1 MKILVDTNIL
11 LDVLARRTPF
21 FEDSAK
27 VWSLIHEG
35 AIEGFLA
42 AISVNNLYY
51 IIRKL
56 RDKRTA
62 ESFVDDL
69 LRDFEIVNLTKDVL
83 KQARTLPGKDFE
95 DAIQYFSAIQEGCE
109 ILITR
114 NKKDFPSAGLQLLT
128 PAEFLEKLRKLE
140 S

>member
-1 MKILVDTNIL
+1 MKILIDTNVL
-11 LDVLARRTPF
+11 LDVLTQRTPF
-21 FEDSAK
+21 FEDSSK

-35 AIEGFLA
+35 VLTGYLA
-42 AISVNNLYY
+42 AISVNNLYC

-56 RDKRTA
+56 ADKKVA
-62 ESFVDDL
+62 ESFVDEL
-69 LRDFEIVNLTKDVL
+69 LQDFDIVSLTKNVL
-83 KQARTLPGKDFE
+83 KQARTLPAKDFE

-128 PAEFLEKLRKLE
+128 PAEFLQKLQKP
-140 S
+140 